1 MKKTFIP
8 IFLFCLVFNFSSCTK
23 TSEIPIEDINS
34 PTPEETVSEENTI
47 INMFINNAT
56 YDSGSY
62 AFREYKTLNNTT
74 FLRTFSYSPSYN
86 MYHCSLLTTTRV
98 NQATMYDYGSIT
110 FSWDNIKNGS
120 FYGYHE
126 FNYNTTIAIIE
137 FNYSNII
144 FNNNY
149 TLGSNF
155 SYSVTKNTFQ
165 NLTSETDINKYA
177 LENFDCL
184 NQAVG
189 YAQSIIYSYEREI
202 TLW

>member
-1 MKKTFIP
+1 M
-8 IFLFCLVFNFSSCTK
+8 
-23 TSEIPIEDINS
+23 PIEDINS

-47 INMFINNAT
+47 INMFINNAI
-56 YDSGSY
+56 YDDGYYTFSNY
-62 AFREYKTLNNTT
+62 NTIDST
-74 FLRTFSYSPSYN
+74 SFLRTFNYNPSNNIY
-86 MYHCSLLTTTRV
+86 YCSFLATTRIG
-98 NQATMYDYGSIT
+98 QTTMYDYGSIN
-110 FSWDNIKNGS
+110 FAWNNIKHGS
-120 FYGYHE
+120 FYGRHE
-126 FNYNTTIAIIE
+126 FNYSTTTAIIE